1 MGKKL
6 VNAAK
11 EMAIGMRLKEK
22 EIDELDKEMKKHND
36 KHAANAKHIAKLSKK
51 LKKADIRFRSTQK
64 KWGKKM
70 RKARRKYQESVDK
83 LKTISNNHLTQAE
96 LAKRALQP
104 CEMKERGATGR
115 AAARVARREN
125 RGVKRVMHEKEAA
138 SNLKKSMKA
147 KLTADIASKM
157 QKEEAS
163 KVAKEVK
170 KLTGKKLSPKCAACT
185 K

>member
-1 MGKKL
+1 MG
-6 VNAAK
+6 
-11 EMAIGMRLKEK
+11 
-22 EIDELDKEMKKHND
+22 
-36 KHAANAKHIAKLSKK
+36 AANAKHIAKLSKK

-96 LAKRALQP
+96 LAKRALQL

-125 RGVKRVMHEKEAA
+125 RAVKRAKRKVGEKEAEK
-138 SNLKKSMKA
+138 NLKKDLSA
-147 KLTADIASKM
+147 KLEEQISAKLKK
-157 QKEEAS
+157 KE
-163 KVAKEVK
+163 
-170 KLTGKKLSPKCAACT
+170 
-185 K
+185 

>member
-1 MGKKL
+1 MGAEAQQKEADEKALRKKL

-36 KHAANAKHIAKLSKK
+36 KHAANAKHITKLSRK
-51 LKKADIRFRSTQK
+51 LKKADIKFRSTQK

-96 LAKRALQP
+96 LAKRALQL

-125 RGVKRVMHEKEAA
+125 RAVKRVMHEKSAAA
-138 SNLKKSMKA
+138 SMKNSMKA

-157 QKEEAS
+157 QKE
-163 KVAKEVK
+163 
-170 KLTGKKLSPKCAACT
+170 
-185 K
+185 